1 MFSFDIITPQCDE
14 TCVLLVEGLMAWLGS
29 PRLLSWVSSEY
40 PPSTWGFEPPLC
52 HKYHWTQLF
61 CDSIVFPKWQYLNY
75 SDRIISTNMLINR
88 RGLRKTLA
96 ALSISLYLI
105 FSLEV
110 HLNTGLLEAVPQEV
124 FQLKKKIQKK

>member
-1 MFSFDIITPQCDE
+1 
-14 TCVLLVEGLMAWLGS
+14 
-29 PRLLSWVSSEY
+29 
-40 PPSTWGFEPPLC
+40 
-52 HKYHWTQLF
+52 
-61 CDSIVFPKWQYLNY
+61 
-75 SDRIISTNMLINR
+75 MLINR